1 MTQESGLFT
10 KQLKTNYQYLY
21 FIKAVLRGGFF
32 RACEAVL
39 VWISTFM
46 MWGFSNTGC
55 SVIAWICL
63 KKKKKI

>member
-32 RACEAVL
+32 GACEAVL

-46 MWGFSNTGC
+46 MWGFSNTGR
-55 SVIAWICL
+55 SYNL
-63 KKKKKI
+63 DLFKKKKKF

>member
-32 RACEAVL
+32 RAMVCMIPGKRQKKWRVF
-39 VWISTFM
+39 VRG
-46 MWGFSNTGC
+46 WGKWG
-55 SVIAWICL
+55 
-63 KKKKKI
+63 